1 MKRIFFIATLLT
13 AVVSLAGQ
21 TNKADKLKALEQ
33 NQPADQNIQST
44 ATLKSASRL
53 FATKDDLTSVIFVI
67 PADSVVS
74 VLDSDSSYFHVVY
87 AGSEG
92 FIFKRDAVIDKTPV
106 LSQPVMQSQPSAQNS
121 EPIQE
126 QQQSRYSYLEN
137 KYGSN
142 MAPRLFSGKIW
153 KGMTSEM
160 VNDSWGTADKVNR
173 MKSGSIVKEEW
184 IFRDTWLYFENSTL
198 LEWGPVKKQ

>member
-13 AVVSLAGQ
+13 VVVSLAGQ
-21 TNKADKLKALEQ
+21 TNKVDKLKALEQ

-92 FIFKRDAVIDKTPV
+92 FIFKRDAVTDKTPV

-173 MKSGSIVKEEW
+173 MKSGNIVKEEW